1 MAQRIILYG
10 GSFNPPTIA
19 HEAIIRAC
27 LALPGF
33 DEVWVMP
40 SRTREDKEI
49 TVSDDNRLQ
58 MLYILQQYAFAGERR
73 LKITDFELKL
83 PAPTRTART
92 LPALA
97 AAYPGTEFWLA
108 LGGDSYRSLPEWPD
122 AASFMHDIRVVLF
135 SEDGEGLAENDH
147 LVHLHLPQEVWTVSS
162 TEARALLSAGQDAR
176 AVVRQPV
183 LDYIARHH
191 LY

>member
-19 HEAIIRAC
+19 HEAILQAC

-49 TVSDDNRLQ
+49 TVSDANRLQ
-58 MLYILQQYAFAGERR
+58 MLSILQQYAFTGESR
-73 LKITDFELKL
+73 LKISDFELKL

-97 AAYPGTEFWLA
+97 AAYPGTE
-108 LGGDSYRSLPEWPD
+108 
-122 AASFMHDIRVVLF
+122 
-135 SEDGEGLAENDH
+135 
-147 LVHLHLPQEVWTVSS
+147 
-162 TEARALLSAGQDAR
+162 
-176 AVVRQPV
+176 
-183 LDYIARHH
+183 
-191 LY
+191 